1 MSFSVQDPSTFRSNI
16 QKKLCAILG
25 DEKMGINL
33 EKGVFN
39 FAIKE
44 ASSRKI
50 VKKWENSQF
59 AQLYID
65 RMRSIYINLKNELL
79 LQQLKS
85 CEISPQTFAFMTHQE
100 FNPDH
105 WKEYIDRKQKRD
117 MSKYTNNVEASTDM
131 FVCKKC
137 KSRRCTYYELQVR
150 SADEPT
156 NVFITCLDCG
166 KNWKQ

>member
-1 MSFSVQDPSTFRSNI
+1 MPGIEDHALFRKNI
-16 QKKLCAILG
+16 KTKLTTIIG
-25 DEKMGINL
+25 DEKTAINL

-44 ASSRKI
+44 ASARKI

-59 AQLYID
+59 VQLYID
-65 RMRSIYINLKNELL
+65 RMRSIYINLKNETLL
-79 LQQLKS
+79 NQLKS
-85 CEISPQTFAFMTHQE
+85 KEIPPQTFAFMTHQE
-100 FNPDH
+100 FSPEH
-105 WKEYIDRKQKRD
+105 WKDYIDRKHKRD

>member
-1 MSFSVQDPSTFRSNI
+1 MTTIQDSITFRSKI
-16 QKKLCAILG
+16 QQKLNTIIG
-25 DEKMGINL
+25 DEKIAINL

-44 ASSRKI
+44 ATSRKI

-59 AQLYID
+59 VQLYID
-65 RMRSIYINLKNELL
+65 RLRSIYINLKNEMLIT
-79 LQQLKS
+79 QLKS
-85 CEISPQTFAFMTHQE
+85 KEILPQTFAFMTHQE
-100 FNPDH
+100 FNPEH

>member
-1 MSFSVQDPSTFRSNI
+1 MTTITDPASFRNNI
-16 QKKLCAILG
+16 RNKLNTILC
-25 DEKMGINL
+25 DEKTSINL

-50 VKKWENSQF
+50 VKKWENKQF
-59 AQLYID
+59 VQLYID
-65 RMRSIYINLKNELL
+65 RMRSVYINLKNEILL
-79 LQQLKS
+79 HQLKTN
-85 CEISPQTFAFMTHQE
+85 EIPPQTFAFMTHQE
-100 FNPDH
+100 FCPEH
-105 WKEYIDRKQKRD
+105 WKDYIDRKQKRD

>member
-1 MSFSVQDPSTFRSNI
+1 MSTTITDSNSFRSNI
-16 QKKLCAILG
+16 RAKLTNIIG
-25 DEKMGINL
+25 DEKTAINL

-50 VKKWENSQF
+50 VKKWENTQF
-59 AQLYID
+59 VQLYID

-79 LQQLKS
+79 LNQLKS
-85 CEISPQTFAFMTHQE
+85 KEIPPQAFAFMTHQE
-100 FNPDH
+100 FNPEH

-117 MSKYTNNVEASTDM
+117 VSKYTNNVEASTDM

>member
-1 MSFSVQDPSTFRSNI
+1 MFRTNI
-16 QKKLCAILG
+16 RNKLTTIIE
-25 DEKMGINL
+25 DEKTAINL

-39 FAIKE
+39 YAIKE

-50 VKKWENSQF
+50 VKKGENNQF
-59 AQLYID
+59 VQLYID
-65 RMRSIYINLKNELL
+65 RMRSIYINLKNEAL
-79 LQQLKS
+79 LQQLKTK
-85 CEISPQTFAFMTHQE
+85 EIPPQAFAFMTHQE
-100 FNPDH
+100 FCPEH
-105 WKEYIDRKQKRD
+105 WKDYIDRKQKRD
-117 MSKYTNNVEASTDM
+117 TSKYTNNVEASTDM

-166 KNWKQ
+166 KNWKS

>member
-1 MSFSVQDPSTFRSNI
+1 MATTISDSASFRTNI
-16 QKKLCAILG
+16 RRKLNVIIG
-25 DEKMGINL
+25 DEKTAINL

-39 FAIKE
+39 YAIKE
-44 ASSRKI
+44 ASTRKI

-59 AQLYID
+59 VQLYID
-65 RMRSIYINLKNELL
+65 RMRSMYINLKNELL
-79 LQQLKS
+79 LQQLKTK
-85 CEISPQTFAFMTHQE
+85 EITPQSFAFMTHQE
-100 FNPDH
+100 LNPEH

-117 MSKYTNNVEASTDM
+117 ISKYTNNVEASTDM

>member
-1 MSFSVQDPSTFRSNI
+1 MNITDPTTFRSNI
-16 QKKLCAILG
+16 RQKLEAIID
-25 DEKMGINL
+25 DEKIAINL

-50 VKKWENSQF
+50 VKKWENKQF
-59 AQLYID
+59 IQLYMD
-65 RMRSIYINLKNELL
+65 RMRTIYINMKNEVLL
-79 LQQLKS
+79 NQLKS
-85 CEISPQTFAFMTHQE
+85 KEITPQAFAFMTHQE
-100 FNPDH
+100 INPEH
-105 WKEYIDRKQKRD
+105 WKDYIDKKKKRD

>member
-1 MSFSVQDPSTFRSNI
+1 MNIQDPNTFRSNI
-16 QKKLCAILG
+16 RKNLEKIVE
-25 DEKMGINL
+25 DEKTSINL

-39 FAIKE
+39 YSIKE

-59 AQLYID
+59 AQIYID
-65 RMRSIYINLKNELL
+65 RMRTIYINLKNEMLL
-79 LQQLKS
+79 NQLKS
-85 CEISPQTFAFMTHQE
+85 KEIIPQTFAFMTHQE

-105 WKEYIDRKQKRD
+105 WKEYIDRKLKRD